1 MSPDFIADLEARGLL
16 QQTTSPEAAQLLRS
30 ESVTTYIGFDPTADS
45 LHVGSLLPVLAL
57 MRLQR
62 AGHKP
67 IAVVGGGTGMI
78 GDPSGKSAERS
89 MLSRDQIHANV
100 AGIRAQLDRFLDFT
114 GPCAARVENNLDWL
128 GELNV
133 IAFLRDIG
141 KHFSVNSMIQRDS
154 VQLRLTGRDQGISF
168 TEFTYALLQAYD
180 FLELYD
186 RYGCRLQMGGS
197 DQWGNI
203 VDGCELIRRLRQ
215 GSAYG
220 ITMPLITKADGTKF
234 GKTEGGSIWL
244 DAQITSP
251 YAFHQFFLASEDSM
265 VGTYLRVFSPRS
277 REEIEDLERQTSE
290 APHLRAAQ
298 RALADDVTDL
308 VHGEPERRAAVAA
321 ADALF
326 GRGSLQDLP
335 AGTLS
340 AVARELNASA
350 VPSLD
355 GLSVASALQTAG
367 VVPSLSAGRR
377 AIAEGGAY
385 VNNAKVSDADAA
397 LSSADLLPGGFVVV
411 RRGKRTVG
419 ALSVQS

>member
-1 MSPDFIADLEARGLL
+1 MTGVLDELTWRGLL
-16 QQTTSPEAAQLLRS
+16 AESTDEEALAEHFAAGPVS
-30 ESVTTYIGFDPTADS
+30 FYVGFDPTAPS
-45 LHVGSLLPVLAL
+45 LHFGNLVQLILV
-57 MRLQR
+57 RHLQA

-67 IAVVGGGTGMI
+67 YLLVGGATGLI
-78 GDPSGKSAERS
+78 GDPKQAAERV
-89 MLSRDQIHANV
+89 LNPTEVV
-100 AGIRAQLDRFLDFT
+100 AGWVERIREQVARFVSFE
-114 GPCAARVENNLDWL
+114 GENGATLVNNFDWTS
-128 GELNV
+128 GMST
-133 IAFLRDIG
+133 IDFLRDIG
-141 KHFSVNSMIQRDS
+141 KHFSVNRMLARD
-154 VQLRLTGRDQGISF
+154 VVRNRLESGISY
-168 TEFTYALLQAYD
+168 TEFSYVLLQSMD
-180 FLELYD
+180 FLHLY
-186 RYGCRLQMGGS
+186 REHGVTMQTGGS

-203 VDGCELIRRLRQ
+203 TAGVELIRRAA
-215 GSAYG
+215 GGKAHAMA
-220 ITMPLITKADGTKF
+220 TPLLTKADGTKF

-244 DAQITSP
+244 DARITSP

-290 APHLRAAQ
+290 APHRRAAQ

-335 AGTLS
+335 VGTLS

-355 GLSVASALQTAG
+355 GLSVASALQAAG

-377 AIAEGGAY
+377 AITEGGAY
-385 VNNAKVSDADAA
+385 VNNAKVTDADAA
-397 LSSADLLPGGFVVV
+397 LTSADLLPGGYVVV

>member
-1 MSPDFIADLEARGLL
+1 VTGVLDELTWRGLL
-16 QQTTSPEAAQLLRS
+16 AESTDEEALAEHFAAGPVS
-30 ESVTTYIGFDPTADS
+30 FYVGFDPTAPS
-45 LHVGSLLPVLAL
+45 LHFGNLVQLILV
-57 MRLQR
+57 RHLQA

-67 IAVVGGGTGMI
+67 YLLVGGATGLI
-78 GDPSGKSAERS
+78 GDPKQAAERV
-89 MLSRDQIHANV
+89 LNPTEVV
-100 AGIRAQLDRFLDFT
+100 AGWVERIREQVARFVSFE
-114 GPCAARVENNLDWL
+114 GENGATLVNNFDWTS
-128 GELNV
+128 GMST
-133 IAFLRDIG
+133 IDFLRDIG
-141 KHFSVNSMIQRDS
+141 KHFSVNRMLARD
-154 VQLRLTGRDQGISF
+154 VVRNRLESGISY
-168 TEFTYALLQAYD
+168 TEFSYVLLQSMD
-180 FLELYD
+180 FLHLY
-186 RYGCRLQMGGS
+186 REHGVTMQTGGS

-203 VDGCELIRRLRQ
+203 TAGVELIRRAA
-215 GSAYG
+215 GGKAHAMA
-220 ITMPLITKADGTKF
+220 TPLLTKADGTKF

-244 DAQITSP
+244 DARITSP

-335 AGTLS
+335 VRTLS

-355 GLSVASALQTAG
+355 GLSVASALQAAG

-385 VNNAKVSDADAA
+385 VNNAKVTDADAA
-397 LSSADLLPGGFVVV
+397 LTSADLLPGGYVVV

>member
-1 MSPDFIADLEARGLL
+1 VTGVLDELTWRGLL
-16 QQTTSPEAAQLLRS
+16 AESTDEEALAEHFAAGPVS
-30 ESVTTYIGFDPTADS
+30 FYVGFDPTAPS
-45 LHVGSLLPVLAL
+45 LHFGNLVQLILV
-57 MRLQR
+57 RHLQA

-67 IAVVGGGTGMI
+67 YLLVGGATGLI
-78 GDPSGKSAERS
+78 GDPKQAAERV
-89 MLSRDQIHANV
+89 LNPTDVV
-100 AGIRAQLDRFLDFT
+100 AGWVERIREQVARFVSFE
-114 GPCAARVENNLDWL
+114 GENGATLVNNFDWTS
-128 GELNV
+128 GMST
-133 IAFLRDIG
+133 IDFLRDIG
-141 KHFSVNSMIQRDS
+141 KHFSVNRMLARD
-154 VQLRLTGRDQGISF
+154 VVRNRLESGISY
-168 TEFTYALLQAYD
+168 TEFSYVLLQSMD
-180 FLELYD
+180 FLHLY
-186 RYGCRLQMGGS
+186 REHGVTMQTGGS

-203 VDGCELIRRLRQ
+203 TAGVELIRRAA
-215 GSAYG
+215 GGKAHAMA
-220 ITMPLITKADGTKF
+220 TPLLTKADGTKF

-335 AGTLS
+335 VGTLS

-355 GLSVASALQTAG
+355 GLSVASALQAAG

-385 VNNAKVSDADAA
+385 VNNAKVTDADAA
-397 LSSADLLPGGFVVV
+397 LTSADLLPGGYVVV